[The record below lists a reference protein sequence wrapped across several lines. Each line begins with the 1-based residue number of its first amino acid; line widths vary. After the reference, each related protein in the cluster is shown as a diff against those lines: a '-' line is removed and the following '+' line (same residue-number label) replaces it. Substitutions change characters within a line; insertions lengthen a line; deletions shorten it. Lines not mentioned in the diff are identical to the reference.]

1 MLHSQIVECRSFRP
15 LERRNASELI
25 VRSQLPKNTEAV
37 IASTVDRSA
46 SLFGS
51 RGRAWGGPCP
61 RLAKPPMLRQLGRNV
76 RRIGAKYF
84 CPYDTLTQ
92 TLAVELLHQDLKR
105 GVFASM
111 KQSNLGS
118 FFGSKSKN
126 GDGKVIVGQEGIKF
140 ASWLVRAEQLLS
152 LKSKE

>member
-1 MLHSQIVECRSFRP
+1 
-15 LERRNASELI
+15 
-25 VRSQLPKNTEAV
+25 
-37 IASTVDRSA
+37 
-46 SLFGS
+46 
-51 RGRAWGGPCP
+51 
-61 RLAKPPMLRQLGRNV
+61 MLRQLGRNA
-76 RRIGAKYF
+76 RRIGAKYY

-126 GDGKVIVGQEGIKF
+126 GDGKVILGQEGIKF

-152 LKSKE
+152 VKSKE